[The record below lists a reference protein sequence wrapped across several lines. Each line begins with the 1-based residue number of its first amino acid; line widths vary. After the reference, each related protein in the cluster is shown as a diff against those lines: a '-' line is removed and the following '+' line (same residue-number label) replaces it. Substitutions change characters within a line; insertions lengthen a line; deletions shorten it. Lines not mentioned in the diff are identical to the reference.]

1 MSFHVFGACSG
12 LHLAAVVGDARE
24 GDPGPREVPAG
35 RALIG
40 GLERRVLRGDVLLV
54 AALLLEVDGGGDVG
68 ELQHVDAEAVGR
80 ALRGDLGVEGSGLGA
95 HVAGLDLGEVL
106 AEALQEGRD
115 AGLAVVAVV
124 DDLAFLLRLRDVRA
138 GVEVEHLGVLRG
150 ALGGGGTDRAQDGRG
165 GQQRARLQDL
175 TATDAMGLV
184 IGHGGLVLLD
194 GDWAGAVVLP
204 RNCR

>member
-1 MSFHVFGACSG
+1 
-12 LHLAAVVGDARE
+12 
-24 GDPGPREVPAG
+24 
-35 RALIG
+35 
-40 GLERRVLRGDVLLV
+40 VLRGDVLLV

-80 ALRGDLGVEGSGLGA
+80 ALGGDLGVEGPGLGA
-95 HVAGLDLGEVL
+95 HVVGLDLGEVL

-138 GVEVEHLGVLRG
+138 GVEVEHLGVLGG
-150 ALGGGGTDRAQDGRG
+150 ALRGGGTDRAQDGRG

-184 IGHGGLVLLD
+184 IGHGGSSSST
-194 GDWAGAVVLP
+194 GIGRERSCSRGIAGSICQIAPAAAGILAAARSYRYQRRKISKTFRSPP
-204 RNCR
+204 RQ